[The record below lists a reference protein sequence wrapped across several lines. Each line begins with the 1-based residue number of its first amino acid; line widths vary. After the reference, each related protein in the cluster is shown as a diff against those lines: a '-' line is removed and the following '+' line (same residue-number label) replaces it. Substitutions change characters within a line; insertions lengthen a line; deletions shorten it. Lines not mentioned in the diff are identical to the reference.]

1 MKKNEALKAAI
12 DGKKVS
18 HKSWDSNFY
27 ITWDGSLFR
36 TEVGEIYYFKHACDS
51 EWQIVPEYVDFAEAW
66 NAYEKGKKI
75 LPQRWVKDRK
85 DSDYYQ
91 KSLTLTELDRVFTDR
106 DIRGKWLILEDE

>member
-1 MKKNEALKAAI
+1 MKKNESLKAAI

-66 NAYEKGKKI
+66 NAYEKGRVIQAAQTGNKKKK
-75 LPQRWVKDRK
+75 LLGLVQMFD
-85 DSDYYQ
+85 
-91 KSLTLTELDRVFTDR
+91 EFE
-106 DIRGKWLILEDE
+106 IRGKWLILEDE